1 LNRDSSTKVARI
13 IVPVFPEPGE
23 DPTDMVASASFRP
36 LVAALQGP
44 RSHDERLVE
53 QLNSRALSSGKRKV
67 HVRRDEDR
75 QIVGAGG
82 EDSEEQE
89 HDDTDAAAE
98 SALLHFSSPHGA
110 STIAALR

>member
-82 EDSEEQE
+82 EDS
-89 HDDTDAAAE
+89 DAAAE